1 MEPLSP
7 QPATNRRKSQRRSLI
22 RAKVFQELRTYML
35 ILYVLV
41 VVLYRYPRGQLKSI
55 LFPCCCH
62 VTDNWGFVRTL
73 SCHQDTSCNF
83 ERVETFKILVLL
95 TQVFPTTD
103 ATEALSIFY
112 ENRKR
117 FGLNFPHQGLPM
129 SPLSCVALIS
139 NSVSESLNFLIW
151 L

>member
-7 QPATNRRKSQRRSLI
+7 QPATNRRKSQRRYLI
-22 RAKVFQELRTYML
+22 KAKVFQELRTYML

-41 VVLYRYPRGQLKSI
+41 VVIHQYPRGQLKSI

-62 VTDNWGFVRTL
+62 VSDNRGCVRTL

-117 FGLNFPHQGLPM
+117 FGFNFPHQGLPM

-139 NSVSESLNFLIW
+139 NSVSESLNFLI
-151 L
+151 